1 MRLELETGRNRMEFK
16 IADRE
21 RWFGYFYRDSMIYTD
36 FEGNYVSE
44 EGYYT
49 DLGGYY
55 HWEGN
60 IEFVIE

>member
-1 MRLELETGRNRMEFK
+1 MRLILQAGYERMEFK
-16 IADRE
+16 IANE
-21 RWFGYFYRDSMIYTD
+21 LHWFGYFYRDSMIY
-36 FEGNYVSE
+36 NVSE

-49 DLGGYY
+49 NLGGYY

>member
-1 MRLELETGRNRMEFK
+1 MRLILQAGYERMEFK
-16 IADRE
+16 IANE
-21 RWFGYFYRDSMIYTD
+21 LHWFGYFYRDSMIYTD
-36 FEGNYVSE
+36 IEGNYVSE

-49 DLGGYY
+49 NLGGYY